1 MIQIIVISLLV
12 ISILLGILL
21 LVVWKKRKPKD
32 EKEVDYQAFFVMG
45 ISFIGMGTVFAA
57 AINPGFLGITA
68 LVFVYMI
75 LGMLN
80 RDNWKKK
87 E

>member
-1 MIQIIVISLLV
+1 
-12 ISILLGILL
+12 
-21 LVVWKKRKPKD
+21 
-32 EKEVDYQAFFVMG
+32 MG
-45 ISFIGMGTVFAA
+45 ISFIGMGTVLAA

-80 RDNWKKK
+80 RDNWNKK